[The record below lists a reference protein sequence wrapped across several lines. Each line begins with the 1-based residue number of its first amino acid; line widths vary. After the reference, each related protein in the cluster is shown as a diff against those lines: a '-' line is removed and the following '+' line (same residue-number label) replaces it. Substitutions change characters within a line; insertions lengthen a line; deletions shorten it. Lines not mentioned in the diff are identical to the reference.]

1 MKDRIK
7 IIRKESNKSQ
17 EKFGELLG
25 ITKASVSRLESGEN
39 NPSEQTIMLICREF
53 SINEKWLRTGQG
65 EMYKPTEDKLEK
77 YLGQISL
84 GNDEFIKDIIEIYM
98 ELDQSSKDALKMI
111 SMKMAE
117 KQKNR
122 EQK

>member
-7 IIRKESNKSQ
+7 VIRKENNMSQ

-39 NPSEQTIMLICREF
+39 NPSEQTVMLICREF
-53 SINEKWLRTGQG
+53 SINEEWLRTGQG
-65 EMYKPTEDKLEK
+65 EMYKPTEDKLEM
-77 YLGQISL
+77 YLGQISK

-111 SMKMAE
+111 SIKMAE

-122 EQK
+122 EQN